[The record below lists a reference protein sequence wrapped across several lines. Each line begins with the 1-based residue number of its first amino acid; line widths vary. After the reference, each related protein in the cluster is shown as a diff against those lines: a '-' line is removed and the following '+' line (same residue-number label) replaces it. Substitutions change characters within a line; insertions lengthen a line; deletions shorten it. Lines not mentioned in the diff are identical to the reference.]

1 MRFHKAEL
9 FLFLLMLLVGIGGLF
24 SWAAFSAVTG
34 GVVVG
39 GVETAANFAFMGAV
53 LSALSVVCGS
63 LLVFPIM
70 TRSLRERGTLQRMT
84 ESLSVRSQSLEHA
97 AVTDGLTGMYN
108 RRYLTRR
115 WPSIFRLSGRSTSR
129 SAWSFSISI
138 TSRRSTTPM
147 AMMSATRSCVRW
159 RNGLQVFTRYH
170 DVLARLGGEEF
181 AILSP
186 NINERQLFNLSDRIR
201 QAVSDLRIVNG
212 NVTLKVTVSAGLAI
226 WDGVESGEELFAAP
240 TSSSTRQSARPQSRL
255 RRLKAATSGSNALLH
270 PTNDEESGIFTGA
283 RKRLSVFDHGRPVVR
298 HQSLSS
304 EDRGFF
310 SRLERIEF
318 ISCRGVAGWAGR

>member
-9 FLFLLMLLVGIGGLF
+9 FLFLLMLLIGIGGIF
-24 SWAAFSAVTG
+24 SWAAFSAATG
-34 GVVVG
+34 GIVVG

-53 LSALSVVCGS
+53 LSALAVVCGS

-108 RRYLTRR
+108 RRYFDEALAEYLQAFGQIDKPIGMVILDLDHFKKVNDTHGHDVGDEVLRQV
-115 WPSIFRLSGRSTSR
+115 
-129 SAWSFSISI
+129 AD
-138 TSRRSTTPM
+138 
-147 AMMSATRSCVRW
+147 C
-159 RNGLQVFTRYH
+159 LQVFTRYH

-201 QAVSDLRIVNG
+201 QAVSDLRIIDG
-212 NVTLKVTVSAGLAI
+212 NVTLRVTVSAGLAI
-226 WDGVESGEELFAAP
+226 WDGVESGEELYRRADKQLYEAKRKGRNRVCAA
-240 TSSSTRQSARPQSRL
+240 
-255 RRLKAATSGSNALLH
+255 
-270 PTNDEESGIFTGA
+270 
-283 RKRLSVFDHGRPVVR
+283 
-298 HQSLSS
+298 
-304 EDRGFF
+304 
-310 SRLERIEF
+310 
-318 ISCRGVAGWAGR
+318 